1 MSKIP
6 DVAHFEPYPD
16 LLKRIRKECT
26 TSDRLCYADVRW
38 WPEGGC
44 LAVWELRQNKQTWIV
59 VSTIREAKG
68 QPRNL
73 NLKDVEDI
81 KAMLHEARTAFESH
95 WYEKAVLAHN
105 ADVDARAMKACREEI
120 DLAREVA
127 QDKNRR
133 GMCMHGMRGDVDCYS
148 CQVGKWQVDEER
160 KAKTKRVRGIAVT
173 DRRRRF
179 ARGRA

>member
-1 MSKIP
+1 MAKIP
-6 DVAHFEPYPD
+6 DVGYFEPYPD
-16 LLKRIRKECT
+16 LLARVRKECT
-26 TSDRLCYADVRW
+26 TSEGLQYGDVRW

-44 LAVWELRQNKQTWIV
+44 LAVWELRQNMQTWIV
-59 VSTIREAKG
+59 ITALRDEKG

-73 NLKDVEDI
+73 RSADVEDI
-81 KAMLHEARTAFESH
+81 KASLAEARRAFDSH
-95 WYEKAVLAHN
+95 WYEKAVLEHN
-105 ADVDARAMKACREEI
+105 AEVDARAMKACKDEI
-120 DLAREVA
+120 AIARGVA
-127 QDKNRR
+127 QEKARK

-179 ARGRA
+179 ARGRT